1 MNTFSPWLIIFLRS
15 IRVSNEL
22 GAGRPQAA
30 RLATRVVMLLAF
42 SLGVSE
48 GLVMVLAR
56 SLLGYAYT
64 NDEEVALYTA
74 RLMPI
79 LAACTLLDC
88 LQCVLSGTSQVIR
101 YTAQITVSHYIQ
113 TQVNLHIN

>member
-1 MNTFSPWLIIFLRS
+1 MFVRS

-56 SLLGYAYT
+56 
-64 NDEEVALYTA
+64 NDGEPLPH
-74 RLMPI
+74 LF
-79 LAACTLLDC
+79 
-88 LQCVLSGTSQVIR
+88 
-101 YTAQITVSHYIQ
+101 ITVVRYVQSCDDHAVQ
-113 TQVNLHIN
+113 KLLARPSWRHAGPGGGLTVRL

>member
-1 MNTFSPWLIIFLRS
+1 
-15 IRVSNEL
+15 
-22 GAGRPQAA
+22 
-30 RLATRVVMLLAF
+30 MLLAL

-64 NDEEVALYTA
+64 NDKEVALYTA

-101 YTAQITVSHYIQ
+101 YTTHIITVSNYIQ
-113 TQVNLHIN
+113 TPNEPPY